1 MLADPGTSSIDAN
14 APSRMRL
21 SMLLML
27 ALIAVVV
34 VVQSWV
40 SGRAE
45 ASRSTDAEIIN
56 LAAVQRTHSQRIAR
70 LALQSA
76 SDTAQIELDM
86 VLLGME
92 AQALELE
99 HLLTD
104 QGVLLTDEARQA
116 APKDAL
122 SAFRGAVTTWQLSRQ
137 QFIDSVA
144 HFVRVRET
152 YEFSEIPRVSQ
163 ALQKQADIYFLNS
176 QLLVEH
182 AQAFAQNH
190 GVAAEQSSLIWT
202 GLIITLLGLL
212 AVGVVEPTA
221 RFVRRQYDLLRQQG
235 NEMKRLALV
244 AANTSNWVVMTD
256 TRHKVVWANQAFLA
270 GVDLPVQQ
278 VVGKGLRSFLSPDG
292 NDLEELDRAA
302 EELNRGLGVRV
313 DVFVRAADGQGIWL
327 DLDCQPVIDDQQTVT
342 GFLIVGNDITEEVI
356 QRRKLRALFDALP
369 VGVILY
375 NKTGVVVDCNTAAL
389 KMTQL
394 QIHEFANYETMTA
407 PSSRAHPGVR
417 TVRDDLTDYPMVE
430 QPVVRT
436 LKTQRGLRR
445 ESVGYMNP
453 GGDVFWTMINTEP
466 LVDAQGQLSGVV
478 ECFMDVSR
486 QKKLE
491 QRLRDLS
498 RTDGLTQLPNRVVVT
513 DQIRAALLRRHAQ
526 PGYHFAVLFMDFD
539 RFKQVNDTLGHV
551 VGDELLRQI
560 AQRLQISLR
569 PGDAFVRTSD
579 FGQIA
584 ARIGGDEFVVVL
596 DDIRGDL
603 DAEVVAGRLLDVLA
617 APYHIGEHTVNSSV
631 SIGIVTA
638 THAADDVEAVL
649 RDADIAMYEAK
660 RTGRGRYVMFEP
672 SMHRRVRDDV
682 ALEND
687 LRLAVQKNELSV
699 VYQPLVD
706 LNTGA
711 LSGMEALVRWKHPQ
725 RGMVSPVE
733 FIPVAEAS
741 GLIVKVGA
749 FVLQTA
755 CAEFAW
761 LQGALGAAAPASVS
775 VNLSRAQLR
784 EPDLA
789 GQVLDTLRTNGMV
802 ASQLQLEITESLAAQ
817 DQVVQARLREIKA
830 LGVTLA
836 LDDFGTG
843 YSSLSCLAELPIDT
857 VKVDR
862 AFVSVAQDSD
872 YHRVLIE
879 ATILVAETLGM
890 TTVAEGIE
898 TTEQAAMMK
907 KLGCTKGQGYLY
919 SKPLSRDGLVSWI
932 EALREVA

>member
-1 MLADPGTSSIDAN
+1 MQADKGTPPIDAN
-14 APSRMRL
+14 APRRMRL

-34 VVQSWV
+34 VAQSWV
-40 SGRAE
+40 SSRAE
-45 ASRSTDAEIIN
+45 ASRSRDAEIIN

-70 LALQSA
+70 LAFQSA

-99 HLLTD
+99 RLLTD
-104 QGVLLTDEARQA
+104 QGVLTSSRVNS
-116 APKDAL
+116 PKDSL
-122 SAFRGAVTTWQLSRQ
+122 SSFREAVRIWQLSRQ
-137 QFIDSVA
+137 QFIASVA
-144 HFVRVRET
+144 HFVHVREI
-152 YEFSEIPRVSQ
+152 YDFAEIPHASQ
-163 ALQKQADIYFLNS
+163 ALQKQADVHFLNS
-176 QLLVEH
+176 QLLVEQ

-190 GVAAEQSSLIWT
+190 GVAAQQSSLIWT
-202 GLIITLLGLL
+202 GLIITLLVLL

-221 RFVRRQYDLLRQQG
+221 RFVRQQYDLLKEQAT
-235 NEMKRLALV
+235 EMRRLGLV
-244 AANTSNWVVMTD
+244 AAHTSNWVVMTD
-256 TRHKVVWANQAFLA
+256 IRHKVTWANPAFLR
-270 GVDLPVQQ
+270 GMGLPTEQ
-278 VVGKGLRSFLSPDG
+278 VMGKGLRTFLSPEG
-292 NDLEELDRAA
+292 NDIEELDRAV
-302 EELNRGLGVRV
+302 EELNQGLSVRV
-313 DVFVRAADGQGIWL
+313 DILVRTADAQGIWL
-327 DLDCQPVIDDQQTVT
+327 DLEYQPVFDEKHDIT
-342 GFLIVGNDITEEVI
+342 GFLVVGNDINEAVI

-375 NKTGVVVDCNTAAL
+375 SETGRVVDCNAAVL
-389 KMTQL
+389 KVSRL
-394 QIHEFANYETMTA
+394 KFDELANFETMTQPEPQA
-407 PSSRAHPGVR
+407 YPGVR
-417 TVRDDLTDYPMVE
+417 HVREDLSDYPMAE
-430 QPVVRT
+430 QPVART
-436 LKTQRGLRR
+436 LRTKEGVHR
-445 ESVGYMNP
+445 ESIGYLSP
-453 GGDVFWTMINTEP
+453 GGEVFWTLVSTEP
-466 LVDAQGQLSGVV
+466 LIDAQGNLDGVV
-478 ECFMDVSR
+478 ACFMDVSR

-491 QRLRDLS
+491 QRLLDLS
-498 RTDGLTQLPNRVVVT
+498 RTDGLTQLPNRVVVM
-513 DQIRAALLRRHAQ
+513 DQIYAALQRRHTQ

-560 AQRLQISLR
+560 AQRLQTSLR

-603 DAEVVAGRLLDVLA
+603 DAEVVAARLLDVLA
-617 APYHIGEHTVNSSV
+617 APYHVGEHTVNSSV
-631 SIGIVTA
+631 SIGVVTA
-638 THAADDVEAVL
+638 THAVDDVESVL

-682 ALEND
+682 ELEND
-687 LRLAVQKNELSV
+687 LRRAIQQNEMSV
-699 VYQPLVD
+699 VYQPMVD

-741 GLIVKVGA
+741 GLIMKVGA

-761 LQGALGAAAPASVS
+761 LQRALGAAAPPSVS

-784 EPDLA
+784 EPDLV
-789 GQVLDTLRTNGMV
+789 GQVLDALRANGMA

-817 DQVVQARLREIKA
+817 DQVVQVRLQEIKA

-862 AFVSVAQDSD
+862 AFVSMAQASD

-879 ATILVAETLGM
+879 ATIMVAETLGM

-898 TTEQAAMMK
+898 TLEQAAMMK

-919 SKPLSRDGLVSWI
+919 SKPLSRDGMVSWI
-932 EALREVA
+932 EALREMA